1 MAQRS
6 TVPVHPAGSAPAGV
20 VDAAAASAAGP
31 ARTHNEDAWLAGP
44 PLLAVA
50 DGVGGGPGGEVASWA
65 AVQAL
70 PAGLADDGAPTERV
84 ARVVAS
90 AEAAV
95 HAHAERDERLRGLS
109 CTLTAALVE
118 DGTLAL
124 AHVGDSFAGVLR
136 GGRLRRLSAE
146 HTLVAEYVRDGRL
159 TPVAA
164 ERHPLRSVL
173 TRWIGGAAPAEP
185 QLRAVALVPGD
196 VLLLCTDG
204 VAREISEPEIAWLL
218 GLDLPAKEIAQ
229 RLVMRARARGGS
241 DDATAVVARIG

>member
-1 MAQRS
+1 MALRT
-6 TVPVHPAGSAPAGV
+6 TVPAHPADSAPAGV
-20 VDAAAASAAGP
+20 VDVAAASAAGP
-31 ARTHNEDAWLAGP
+31 ARTHNEDAWLAAP

-65 AVQAL
+65 AVRAL
-70 PAGLADDGAPTERV
+70 PAGLADDGAPTERL
-84 ARVVAS
+84 AGAVAS

-95 HAHAERDERLRGLS
+95 LAQADRDEHLRGLS

-136 GGRLRRLSAE
+136 DGRLRRISAE

-173 TRWIGGAAPAEP
+173 TRWIGGAAPADA
-185 QLRAVALVPGD
+185 QLRAVALAPGD
-196 VLLLCTDG
+196 VVLLCTDG
-204 VAREISEPEIAWLL
+204 VAREISSAEIAWLL
-218 GLDLPAKEIAQ
+218 GLDLPADAIAQ

-241 DDATAVVARIG
+241 DDATAVVARIA

>member
-1 MAQRS
+1 M
-6 TVPVHPAGSAPAGV
+6 
-20 VDAAAASAAGP
+20 
-31 ARTHNEDAWLAGP
+31 HNEDAWLAAP

-50 DGVGGGPGGEVASWA
+50 DGVGGRPGGEVASWA
-65 AVQAL
+65 AVLAL
-70 PAGLADDGAPTERV
+70 PAGAADDGAPTERLAAAV
-84 ARVVAS
+84 AT

-95 HAHAERDERLRGLS
+95 HAHEDRDERLRGLS

-124 AHVGDSFAGVLR
+124 AHVGDSFAGVMR

-173 TRWIGGAAPAEP
+173 SRWIGGRQTARP
-185 QLRAVALVPGD
+185 QLRAVGLAAGD
-196 VLLLCTDG
+196 VVLLCTDG
-204 VAREISEPEIAWLL
+204 VTGAVSGAEITWLL
-218 GLDLPAKEIAQ
+218 GLDLPAEAIAQ
-229 RLVMRARARGGS
+229 RLVMRARARGGT